1 MTGDSAAAERLIRYL
16 DDSLTD
22 EERLQ
27 VEELLKKS
35 PAARTLLR
43 DISLQAVVIAD
54 SERVHRAARISDI
67 QTAPRNRPALF
78 RRPSGLIRAILAVGL
93 AAGVG
98 LAAFTASQFVT
109 DSAANPTFITI
120 NALNGP
126 LEWTS
131 DGGRVTDRLSAGMQ
145 LSGGT
150 IEMLAPH
157 AWIEFQFADQ
167 STVTVTGQSN
177 VTISKRQQKELHLR
191 RGRLNARVRPQPS
204 GRPMLVH
211 TPSAEL
217 KILGTR
223 FHVEARPETTRL
235 TVHEGQVRLKR
246 VTDGRTV
253 DVPAQQSV
261 TASLG
266 DEDRLPLSVGQPPVT
281 VWQSDLRADV
291 ICGQWNS
298 SLWKLG
304 IKLKQAVASGKMTA
318 DAAHATYKKTA
329 SFDQDSGSIRAT
341 PSPFGALVLLSPQ
354 RSMEQPIRLNA
365 DTRIRVRGRLNSS
378 ATLRIGLSVYRT
390 DGSFAGKYS
399 VPLSA
404 EELAAAANGL
414 DIEIPISRFRKPD
427 NPTDSAIGHDLFD
440 WWCIADTSSASFEI
454 FSVEVMDSHRPG
466 P

>member
-223 FHVEARPETTRL
+223 FHVEARPETTRRF
-235 TVHEGQVRLKR
+235 QVR
-246 VTDGRTV
+246 
-253 DVPAQQSV
+253 
-261 TASLG
+261 
-266 DEDRLPLSVGQPPVT
+266 
-281 VWQSDLRADV
+281 
-291 ICGQWNS
+291 
-298 SLWKLG
+298 
-304 IKLKQAVASGKMTA
+304 
-318 DAAHATYKKTA
+318 
-329 SFDQDSGSIRAT
+329 
-341 PSPFGALVLLSPQ
+341 
-354 RSMEQPIRLNA
+354 
-365 DTRIRVRGRLNSS
+365 
-378 ATLRIGLSVYRT
+378 
-390 DGSFAGKYS
+390 
-399 VPLSA
+399 
-404 EELAAAANGL
+404 
-414 DIEIPISRFRKPD
+414 
-427 NPTDSAIGHDLFD
+427 
-440 WWCIADTSSASFEI
+440 
-454 FSVEVMDSHRPG
+454 
-466 P
+466 